1 MTAKKKSPDFYCSNA
16 LVDVLDVVDAIFDVN
31 AAAVDFVYVSAAV
44 KCCSCCC
51 C

>member
-1 MTAKKKSPDFYCSNA
+1 MQMWSMMSSAAVNE
-16 LVDVLDVVDAIFDVN
+16 VVDAIFDVN
-31 AAAVDFVYVSAAV
+31 AAAVDIVYVSAAV